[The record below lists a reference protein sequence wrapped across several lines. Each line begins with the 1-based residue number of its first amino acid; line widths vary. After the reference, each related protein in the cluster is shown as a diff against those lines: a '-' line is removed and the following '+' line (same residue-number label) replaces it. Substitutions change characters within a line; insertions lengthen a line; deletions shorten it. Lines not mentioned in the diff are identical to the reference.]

1 MNKAM
6 WSVGTRLVLRQF
18 EVSPWSIVQ
27 GSRGLIALETS
38 PKSINREGLGESRAE
53 VLQGG

>member
-1 MNKAM
+1 M